1 MASTA
6 THKLTPKQIET
17 LCERHE
23 ALIAQIRL
31 GLGRLDEIVKTLQT
45 GEVPSA
51 VAFDHIGDPI
61 KEKPARVIQGR

>member
-1 MASTA
+1 MVSTSK
-6 THKLTPKQIET
+6 HKLTPTQIET
-17 LCERHE
+17 LCERHG
-23 ALIAQIRL
+23 ALIAEIRL

-61 KEKPARVIQGR
+61 KEKPAKMIQGR